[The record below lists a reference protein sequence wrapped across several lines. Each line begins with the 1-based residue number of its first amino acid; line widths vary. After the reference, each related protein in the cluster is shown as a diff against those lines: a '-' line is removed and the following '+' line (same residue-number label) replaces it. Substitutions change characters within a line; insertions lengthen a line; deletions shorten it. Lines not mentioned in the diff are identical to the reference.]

1 MKSVSK
7 IILLLI
13 VLLLL
18 GGLLVYK
25 VAPTRS
31 QVFLDKIFGRQPEP
45 DPIVYQEE
53 KTVRIPEGSNN
64 KEIINILVTAGLL
77 TEEEFLQAQANYPNE
92 RFDFLTDR
100 PAGTDLE
107 GYLYPDTYRFFA
119 SSTPEDILTRMLSN
133 FDKKLTPELRTEITA
148 QGKTINEI
156 VTMASLVEKEAP
168 IFYAKNDN
176 TDAKIVAGIFW
187 RRIKNNQALQS
198 CATLAYILGVNK
210 PQYTTADTQ
219 TPSPFNTY
227 IHTGLP
233 PSPISNPGLLAIEA
247 AIHPTATNY
256 NYFLTPAGSKEMVY
270 AVTYEQHLANK
281 QKYLPD

>member
-1 MKSVSK
+1 MSLVSK
-7 IILLLI
+7 TTLALI
-13 VLLLL
+13 AF
-18 GGLLVYK
+18 LLVGGVIIYQ

-31 QVFLDKIFGRQPEP
+31 QVFFDNILGHEPEP
-45 DPIVYQEE
+45 EPVVYQEE
-53 KTVRIPEGSNN
+53 KTVRLPEGANN
-64 KEIINILVTAGLL
+64 KEVAKILAAAELL
-77 TEEEFLQAQANYPNE
+77 TEEEFFAAQRNYPSE
-92 RFDFLTDR
+92 RFDFLADR

-133 FDKKLTPELRTEITA
+133 FDKKLSPDWRAEIAA
-148 QGKTINEI
+148 QGKTISEI

-168 IFYAKNDN
+168 IFYAQNDN
-176 TDAKIVAGIFW
+176 TNAKIVAGIFW
-187 RRIKNNQALQS
+187 RRIENNQALQS

-227 IHTGLP
+227 IHPSLP
-233 PSPISNPGLLAIEA
+233 PSPISNPGRLAIEA
-247 AIHPTATNY
+247 AIYPSDTNY
-256 NYFLTPAGSKEMVY
+256 NYFLTPAGTKDLVY

-281 QKYLPD
+281 RKYLPD